1 MEKSKMKKSKMILML
16 LAILI
21 VVAGNAK
28 AQDGSEYLL
37 WEKTKD
43 FTTIDVAISPD
54 ETQIAVSAE
63 YTDTYPHTYSIKILS
78 ILSGEELYSI
88 PIPNPGYPIFYTT
101 DGKYLVDQGN
111 GETNIIF
118 DAKTYKK
125 VKELPSGGITFSTDN
140 NFLSLAVTGYKFEIL
155 NSETFEIVYEK
166 NLTKPADG
174 EKGFYEVFFTPNSK
188 YLVTNVTTYFENHYS
203 ERKIFQE
210 IYDAKTFQKIDKTI
224 NCLKNYGTFSNNGLC
239 ANTFPKDEKVSTQPI
254 GFRIYDYENDS
265 LIWEQ
270 ETAYIGSMN
279 FIRNTDYLLT
289 LFQPY
294 INDSEYEKTG
304 NCRIWD
310 LKQNKLKNKF
320 PILSDAGVKLS
331 INSRFLT
338 SLSNGIS
345 TSTIRMYDFTR
356 IFNDYVS
363 VNEPNKTIEI
373 NINTL
378 PDSNLIRLSNLS
390 NDIISITIYDLS
402 GNLIGTISKG
412 VPIGNSLDYNTSHLA
427 KGLYIV
433 KIDTKQESLTKKI
446 IIE

>member
-1 MEKSKMKKSKMILML
+1 MKKSKMILLM
-16 LAILI
+16 LAII
-21 VVAGNAK
+21 ISVAGNAK
-28 AQDGSEYLL
+28 AQDGSEYVL

-125 VKELPSGGITFSTDN
+125 VKELPSGGITFSADN

-210 IYDAKTFQKIDKTI
+210 IFDAKTFQKIDKTI

-254 GFRIYDYENDS
+254 GFRIYDYDKDS
-265 LIWEQ
+265 LLWEQ
-270 ETAYIGSMN
+270 ETSSTGMLRFLSTKNYLFSCYQPGFGWNLDFWDLDKKALKKEYDGYKNKLYFDYGSK
-279 FIRNTDYLLT
+279 ISK
-289 LFQPY
+289 
-294 INDSEYEKTG
+294 NDSYLVHGGGEFAPIRVY
-304 NCRIWD
+304 NFR
-310 LKQNKLKNKF
+310 KF
-320 PILSDAGVKLS
+320 LDEAVGV
-331 INSRFLT
+331 
-338 SLSNGIS
+338 S
-345 TSTIRMYDFTR
+345 T
-356 IFNDYVS
+356 
-363 VNEPNKTIEI
+363 PNKKGG
-373 NINTL
+373 
-378 PDSNLIRLSNLS
+378 
-390 NDIISITIYDLS
+390 ITIYP
-402 GNLIGTISKG
+402 NPSK
-412 VPIGNSLDYNTSHLA
+412 NSLTIDLNNDYTSKIEIKLIDCNGKTVTDIYSGIPSSNFMEFNTSNLP
-427 KGLYIV
+427 KGIYFIQL
-433 KIDTKQESLTKKI
+433 ESERDSMTKKI